1 MEGAISV
8 MNPLIE
14 IKTVPIEIQMKVT
27 HARLEYARGTA
38 QVEISRN
45 KGGLNI
51 RSHPI
56 KVNLDT
62 FEARNSVMPTTST
75 LIRQQAQAGIQGA
88 YQATA
93 VLAREGRM
101 MMEARIDQDVIP
113 QLAKAQN
120 LGQPTNVNIDF
131 IPTTGPDISWDGGE
145 MRIRYE
151 MDKLNF
157 DWRMEQMSFTFV
169 PGDIEFTMTQRPD
182 VIVKYVGGPLYV
194 PPSADPDYEPL
205 DVNA

>member
-1 MEGAISV
+1 MY
-8 MNPLIE
+8 PLIE

-27 HARLEYARGTA
+27 KAHLEYARGTA
-38 QVEISRN
+38 QMEISRDKN
-45 KGGLNI
+45 GLSI
-51 RSHPI
+51 RSQPI
-56 KVNLDT
+56 KVNIDS
-62 FEARNSVMPTTST
+62 FESRNSVTPTTAT
-75 LIRQQAQAGIQGA
+75 LIQQQAQAGMQSA

-93 VLAREGRM
+93 VMAREGRM

-113 QLAKAQN
+113 QLAKQQN
-120 LGQPTNVNIDF
+120 IGNPTNVNIDF
-131 IPTTGPDISWDGGE
+131 LPTVGPDISWDGGE
-145 MRIRYE
+145 MSIRYE

-182 VIVKYVGGPLYV
+182 VIIKYVGGPLYV
-194 PPSADPDYEPL
+194 PPSADPNYEPI

>member
-1 MEGAISV
+1 

-51 RSHPI
+51 RSQTI

-75 LIRQQAQAGIQGA
+75 LIRQQAKAGIQGA

-145 MRIRYE
+145 MSIRYE
-151 MDKLNF
+151 MDKLSF